1 MLPVI
6 AWISLG
12 LAFASALWIAAGE
25 IRHPQKMWIMNIVWP
40 VTALYF
46 GVVGVWAYYKIGLPM
61 RKGTQS
67 ETDGGQHTQNMEQA
81 RKNPT
86 WAQVAVSASHCGAG
100 CALGDVAAEFAVF
113 RFGLTLFGATLW
125 ADYVVD
131 LAAAWLLGI
140 FFQYFAIKPMGNLSP
155 GKALTAA
162 IKADTLTIIAF
173 QIGMYAWMGL
183 THLVFFPQHHL
194 HPDDARFWFFMQI
207 AMIIGFFTSYP
218 MNEWLIKRGIKEV
231 MG

>member
-1 MLPVI
+1 MLTAI

-12 LAFASALWIAAGE
+12 LASASAFWIAADE
-25 IRHPQKMWIMNIVWP
+25 ARHRQKMWIMNIVWP

-46 GVVGVWAYYKIGLPM
+46 SLAAVWAYYRIGRPM
-61 RKGTQS
+61 SKGAQLQADRDHH
-67 ETDGGQHTQNMEQA
+67 ERNMKQA
-81 RKNPT
+81 GKHPT

-100 CALGDVAAEFAVF
+100 CVLGDIAAEFAVS

-131 LAAAWLLGI
+131 FAAAWLLGI

-155 GKALTAA
+155 GEALAAA

-173 QIGMYAWMGL
+173 QIGMYAWMAL
-183 THLVFFPQHHL
+183 MHFVFFPQSHL
-194 HPDDARFWFFMQI
+194 HPDDARFWLFMQI

-231 MG
+231 MD

>member
-1 MLPVI
+1 MLTAI

-12 LAFASALWIAAGE
+12 LAFASAFWIAADE
-25 IRHPQKMWIMNIVWP
+25 ARHRQKMWIMNIVWP

-46 GVVGVWAYYKIGLPM
+46 SLGAVWAYYKIGRPM
-61 RKGTQS
+61 SEGARS
-67 ETDGGQHTQNMEQA
+67 ETDGGQHKRNMELT
-81 RKNPT
+81 RKHPT
-86 WAQVAVSASHCGAG
+86 WAQVAVSTSHCGAG
-100 CALGDVAAEFAVF
+100 CVLGDIAAEFAVF

-125 ADYVVD
+125 ADYAVD
-131 LAAAWLLGI
+131 FAAAWLLGI

-173 QIGMYAWMGL
+173 QIGMYAWMAL
-183 THLVFFPQHHL
+183 MHFVFFPQSHL

-218 MNEWLIKRGIKEV
+218 MNEWLIKRGTKEV

>member
-1 MLPVI
+1 MLSVI

-25 IRHPQKMWIMNIVWP
+25 FRHPQKMWIMNIVWP
-40 VTALYF
+40 ATALYF
-46 GVVGVWAYYKIGLPM
+46 SVVAVWAYYRIGRSM
-61 RKGTQS
+61 SKEARS
-67 ETDGGQHTQNMEQA
+67 ETGGGQHNLSMEQA
-81 RKNPT
+81 RKHPT
-86 WAQVAVSASHCGAG
+86 WAQVAVSTSHCGAG
-100 CALGDVAAEFAVF
+100 CALGDIAAEFAVF

-140 FFQYFAIKPMGNLSP
+140 FFQYFAIKPMRNLSP

-162 IKADTLTIIAF
+162 IQADTLTIVAF
-173 QIGMYAWMGL
+173 QIGMYAWMAL
-183 THLVFFPQHHL
+183 THFVFFPQHHL
-194 HPDDARFWFFMQI
+194 HPNDARFWFFMQI

-218 MNEWLIKRGIKEV
+218 MNEWLIKRGVKEV